1 MDIRFRLY
9 PHPVLSSVSDDYRTG
24 ITFSCDVKKG
34 IRELVFTMDSQVDD
48 QGILD
53 LIANGQAEYAYHIEC
68 PLTSFRLMIK
78 SEIPWVTRHIPE
90 RDLNG
95 QVSVCCFVIAKED
108 LVGYS
113 NPNFNADY
121 AGLSFDID
129 RGSILG
135 IGGQCSITVTKEID
149 DLAKIPS
156 IFSICRSADDSDTSM
171 KINVDSD
178 KIAIILNSTN
188 FQSYKVMISMPTMIS
203 VFHSMIIM
211 PALIYVFEML
221 RREGIDEYMNK
232 RWCQGLR
239 KALERSD
246 VQLNADT
253 LENIPSF
260 ELAQKILDLPVNRA
274 LRDISSAG
282 ENESEDE

>member
-9 PHPVLSSVSDDYRTG
+9 PHPVLSSISDDYRTSME
-24 ITFSCDVKKG
+24 FSCDVKKG
-34 IRELVFTMDSQVDD
+34 IRELIFTMDTKTDD
-48 QGILD
+48 DGIQA
-53 LIANGQAEYAYHIEC
+53 LINEDKAEYAYHIEC
-68 PLTSFRLMIK
+68 PLTSFRTIIRS
-78 SEIPWVTRHIPE
+78 SEASVVRHIPE

-95 QVSVCCFVIAKED
+95 LVSVCCFIIAKEN
-108 LVGYS
+108 LIGYK
-113 NPNFNADY
+113 NVNFNPDY

-135 IGGQCSITVTKEID
+135 IGGQSNITVTKEID

-178 KIAIILNSTN
+178 KIAIILNSHN
-188 FQSYKVMISMPTMIS
+188 FQSYKVMISMPSMIS

-221 RREGIDEYMNK
+221 RREGVEEYLSK

-239 KALERSD
+239 KALERSNIE
-246 VQLNADT
+246 LNAET

-274 LRDISSAG
+274 LNDISTVG

>member
-1 MDIRFRLY
+1 M
-9 PHPVLSSVSDDYRTG
+9 
-24 ITFSCDVKKG
+24 
-34 IRELVFTMDSQVDD
+34 
-48 QGILD
+48 
-53 LIANGQAEYAYHIEC
+53 
-68 PLTSFRLMIK
+68 
-78 SEIPWVTRHIPE
+78 
-90 RDLNG
+90 NG
-95 QVSVCCFVIAKED
+95 QVSVCCFVVAKKD
-108 LVGYS
+108 LAGYS

-121 AGLSFDID
+121 TGLSFDID

-135 IGGQCSITVTKEID
+135 IGGQCNITVTKEID

-156 IFSICRSADDSDTSM
+156 IFSVCRSADDSDTSM

-178 KIAIILNSTN
+178 KIAIILDNTN
-188 FQSYKVMISMPTMIS
+188 FQSYKIMISMPTMIS

-221 RREGIDEYMNK
+221 RREGIDEYMNR
-232 RWCQGLR
+232 RWCQGIR
-239 KALERSD
+239 KALERSG

>member
-9 PHPVLSSVSDDYRTG
+9 PHPVLSSVSDDYKTS

-34 IRELVFTMDSQVDD
+34 IRELVFTMDSQIDD
-48 QGILD
+48 KGILD
-53 LIANGQAEYAYHIEC
+53 LITNGKAEYAYHIEC
-68 PLTSFRLMIK
+68 PLTSFRLMIR
-78 SEIPWVTRHIPE
+78 SEIPLVTRHIPE

-95 QVSVCCFVIAKED
+95 QVAVCCFVVAKED

-113 NPNFNADY
+113 NPNFNSDY

-135 IGGQCSITVTKEID
+135 IGGQCNITVTKEID

-156 IFSICRSADDSDTSM
+156 IFSICRSADDSDESM

-221 RREGIDEYMNK
+221 RREGVDEYSNR
-232 RWCQGLR
+232 RWCQGIR

-246 VQLNADT
+246 VQLSAET

>member
-9 PHPVLSSVSDDYRTG
+9 PHPVLSSVSDDYRTSMEF
-24 ITFSCDVKKG
+24 TCDVKKG
-34 IRELVFTMDSQVDD
+34 IRELVFMMDAKTEDE
-48 QGILD
+48 GILD
-53 LIANGQAEYAYHIEC
+53 LINSGKAEYAYHIEC
-68 PLTSFRLMIK
+68 PLTSFRTMIR
-78 SEIPWVTRHIPE
+78 SEISMVSRHIPE

-95 QVSVCCFVIAKED
+95 QVSVCCFIVAKED
-108 LVGYS
+108 LQGYS
-113 NPNFNADY
+113 NPNFNSDY

-135 IGGQCSITVTKEID
+135 IGGQCNITVTKEID

-188 FQSYKVMISMPTMIS
+188 FQSYKVMISMPAMIS

-221 RREGIDEYMNK
+221 RREGIEEYSNR
-232 RWCQGLR
+232 RWCQGLK

-246 VQLNADT
+246 VQLNAET

-274 LRDISSAG
+274 LRDISTAG

>member
-1 MDIRFRLY
+1 MDIRYRLY
-9 PHPVLSSVSDDYRTG
+9 PHPVLSSFSDDYRTSLEF
-24 ITFSCDVKKG
+24 TCNVKKG
-34 IRELVFTMDSQVDD
+34 IRELVCEMEARTEDK
-48 QGILD
+48 GILD
-53 LIANGQAEYAYHIEC
+53 LISSGSAEYVYHIEC
-68 PLTSFRLMIK
+68 PLTSFRTLIK
-78 SEIPWVTRHIPE
+78 SEIPMVSRHIPE

-95 QVSVCCFVIAKED
+95 QVEVCCFIVAKKD
-108 LVGYS
+108 LQRYS
-113 NPNFNADY
+113 NPSFNADY

-135 IGGQCSITVTKEID
+135 IGGQCNITVTKEID

-156 IFSICRSADDSDTSM
+156 IFSICRSADDSDSSM

-178 KIAIILNSTN
+178 KIAIVLNSTN
-188 FQSYKVMISMPTMIS
+188 FQSYKVMISMPSMIS

-221 RREGIDEYMNK
+221 RREGIDEYINR
-232 RWCQGLR
+232 RWCLGLK
-239 KALERSD
+239 KALERSS
-246 VQLNADT
+246 VELNAET
-253 LENIPSF
+253 LENVPSY

-274 LRDISSAG
+274 LRDISTAG